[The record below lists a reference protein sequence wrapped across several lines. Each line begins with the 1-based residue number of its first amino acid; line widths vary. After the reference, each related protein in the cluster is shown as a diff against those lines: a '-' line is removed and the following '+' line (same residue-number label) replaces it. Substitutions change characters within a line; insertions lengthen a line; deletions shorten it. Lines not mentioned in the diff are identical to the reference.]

1 MRQKNLF
8 LHKNLNLKCS
18 KVGTNRVKQT
28 TLALRWSHNSPQ
40 GQTVVENRKKQ
51 SSKFIMSGTEI
62 YWAPN
67 AQCLL
72 LALCLLGSFVS
83 LLVNG
88 CCFELCFLCCF
99 PALPFS
105 LTRLLTHRLL
115 TGNASVCISLELW
128 TRCWRQRRWVRY
140 CKNSENYNKYFLV
153 FPGWPLHQG
162 KS

>member
-1 MRQKNLF
+1 MKQKTF

-105 LTRLLTHRLL
+105 LTCLLTHRLL

-153 FPGWPLHQG
+153 FPDWPLHQG
-162 KS
+162 KN